1 MVKLLKNNVKC
12 QGHLKVK
19 VINNVCWLMKKL
31 LEEIETNANCL
42 TPLIGNYNRDA
53 TWQRH

>member
-1 MVKLLKNNVKC
+1 
-12 QGHLKVK
+12 
-19 VINNVCWLMKKL
+19 MKKL